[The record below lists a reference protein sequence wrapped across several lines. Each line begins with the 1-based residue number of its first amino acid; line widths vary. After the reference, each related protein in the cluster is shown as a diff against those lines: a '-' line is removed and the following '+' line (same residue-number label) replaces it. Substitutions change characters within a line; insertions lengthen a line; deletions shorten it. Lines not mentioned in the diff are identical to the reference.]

1 MEGQYKD
8 SWSKQMVD
16 RYKNLLEKK
25 KAQHGPS
32 KSLEAHSS
40 QPIAEQT
47 DEQQI
52 QAMYKKHGVNY
63 VVAQLKAIHGQ
74 STGGQ

>member
-1 MEGQYKD
+1 
-8 SWSKQMVD
+8 MVD

-32 KSLEAHSS
+32 KSLETHAS
-40 QPIAEQT
+40 QPIAAQT

-52 QAMYKKHGVNY
+52 QEIYKKRGVSY

-74 STGGQ
+74 ESEGQ

>member
-1 MEGQYKD
+1 
-8 SWSKQMVD
+8 MVD
-16 RYKNLLEKK
+16 RYKKLLDKK
-25 KAQHGPS
+25 RAENGPS
-32 KSLEAHSS
+32 KALETHSS

-74 STGGQ
+74 NTESQ